1 MAEARARGT
10 SAYFGDG
17 SNPEVL
23 RSAGV
28 GRASVVVI
36 TLDDTASAARALHA
50 IRAEDHDVP
59 VIVRARDTAAHDA
72 LREAGATAVVPE
84 LVEGSLQLGG
94 RLLLA
99 LGEPEDAVEAAL
111 DEMRRDNYQ
120 RLADTGR
127 RDHAAAAATRES
139 E

>member
-1 MAEARARGT
+1 
-10 SAYFGDG
+10 
-17 SNPEVL
+17 
-23 RSAGV
+23 
-28 GRASVVVI
+28 VI
-36 TLDDTASAARALHA
+36 TLDDTVSASRALHA

-59 VIVRARDTAAHDA
+59 VIVRARDTAQCEV
-72 LREAGATAVVPE
+72 LEEAGATAVVPE

-111 DEMRRDNYQ
+111 DEMRRDRY
-120 RLADTGR
+120 RLLADTGK
-127 RDHAAAAATRES
+127 RDDEAAAATGES